1 MTLFRTVTLRKNV
14 GGRASVRHRVA
25 WLRAFGIGQ
34 QAPPL
39 QSTAILPLA
48 PPPFAERLR
57 AWLRL
62 AEHLRDFDI
71 GRQAPPPQSKAISP
85 LAPPPS
91 RVLWLGTW
99 LSAFG
104 MGRPAPPGSR
114 RWISRLAHSV
124 ADGGWSLREASKSD
138 ASESA
143 ANMFSGQTSAYVA
156 NFAFRV
162 WLWVLWDEH
171 NGCSRQQSRLSES
184 ARAGWVAGISNP
196 SPSRRLSQGTSTCV

>member
-71 GRQAPPPQSKAISP
+71 GRQAPPPQSTAISP
-85 LAPPPS
+85 LAPPPFADRLAES
-91 RVLWLGTW
+91 LRHRTAG
-99 LSAFG
+99 S
-104 MGRPAPPGSR
+104 SR
-114 RWISRLAHSV
+114 RRLSRSPAAHSV